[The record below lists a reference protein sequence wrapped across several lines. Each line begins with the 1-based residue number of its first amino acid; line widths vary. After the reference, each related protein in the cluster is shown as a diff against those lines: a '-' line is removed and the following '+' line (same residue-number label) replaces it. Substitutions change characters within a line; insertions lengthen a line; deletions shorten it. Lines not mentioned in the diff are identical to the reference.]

1 MNGSVRMICS
11 YSRSTDLIS
20 INDVNHENKQMG
32 VWLLHKHYPFVPTVI
47 QNVSLNLPLFLEVM
61 RFDANLLPGLVRAFE
76 F

>member
-20 INDVNHENKQMG
+20 INDVNHENKQTG

-47 QNVSLNLPLFLEVM
+47 QNVSLNLPLFLESRYSRKCVLM
-61 RFDANLLPGLVRAFE
+61 PIYFLV
-76 F
+76 